1 MTSSNCDLDKLID
14 ESKILERRSTQPYF
28 KMIYKEAKKALLSI
42 INPRN
47 HQLINIFRMED
58 DTDSQDIEL
67 AILRA
72 ILNGRLVLSIQY

>member
-1 MTSSNCDLDKLID
+1 MIWKSDCDLDKLIED
-14 ESKILERRSTQPYF
+14 SKILERRSSLLNF
-28 KMIYKEAKKALLSI
+28 KLIYKEAKKALLSI

-47 HQLINIFRMED
+47 HELINIFRMED

-72 ILNGRLVLSIQY
+72 ILNGKI